1 MNEYTD
7 AILWY
12 ASWPILI
19 YLAYKFVLLNLK
31 QLEKIEKNRN
41 SQNS

>member
-1 MNEYTD
+1 MSEYTD